1 MKKILIVGGVAG
13 GASVATRLRR
23 LNEEDEIIMF
33 ERGEHV
39 SFSSCGLPYRLGNV
53 IKNTEDLIVTSP
65 KAFLDNFNVDV
76 RNNTEVIEIDRKNK
90 KLKIKNLKTEDI
102 YEETYDKLILS
113 PGANPIVPQF
123 PGIEKVQVF
132 TVKNVMDVINIIK
145 FLDNKK
151 VKEVTIIGGG
161 FIGVETA
168 ENLKEVGYNIT
179 LIEAMP
185 QLLKPFDYD
194 MVQIFHKE
202 LTDKGVNLILNKKV
216 EGFEENKV
224 LLSSGEKVDTDVVF
238 MAIGVSPET
247 TLAKG
252 ANLDIGKMGGIK
264 TNQNYM
270 TNDPDI
276 YAIGDAVEVYGSLF
290 HDYFK
295 LALAGPAQKQG
306 RAVADHINNLPV
318 DNRGYIGTS
327 IIQVFDY
334 NGASTGMTEGFIK
347 AMKLN
352 VDYDTISLV
361 AHDSVSI
368 MPNSNPMYFKLVYEI
383 PTGKILGAQA
393 IGKGDVAR
401 RIDVIATAIKYN
413 GTIYD
418 LKDLELCYAPPFGTA
433 KDIVNYA
440 GYIASNLMS
449 DTYRHCS
456 FDKVREL
463 VENNDYILDVRPRAL
478 FDVGHIVSAVN
489 IPIEELRDRINEI
502 PRDKTIYIH
511 CKTGMTSYNGALILQ
526 SLGVKDV
533 IAIDCGFSLL
543 SYYEYFN
550 DKSQSRKP
558 ILTKYM
564 FK

>member
-1 MKKILIVGGVAG
+1 MKKIVIIGGVAG
-13 GASVATRLRR
+13 GASAATRLRR
-23 LNEEDEIIMF
+23 LDEKAKIIMF
-33 ERGEHV
+33 ERGPHV

-53 IKNTEDLIVTSP
+53 IKETESLFVTTP
-65 KAFLDNFNVDV
+65 KQFYNNFNIDA
-76 RNNTEVIEIDRKNK
+76 RINEEVIEIDRKNNKVKVK
-90 KLKIKNLKTEDI
+90 KIETEEI

-113 PGANPIVPQF
+113 PGANPIVPKF

-132 TVKNVMDVINIIK
+132 TVKTVVDVMNIIK
-145 FLDNKK
+145 FLNDKE
-151 VKEVTIIGGG
+151 VKEITIIGGG

-168 ENLKEVGYNIT
+168 ENLREIGYNIT

-185 QLLKPFDYD
+185 QILKPFDYD

-202 LTDKGVNLILNKKV
+202 LMDKGVNLILNKKV

-224 LLSSGEKVDTDVVF
+224 LLSSGEKVKTDLVL

-247 TLAKG
+247 TLAKN
-252 ANLDIGKMGGIK
+252 ANLDIGKMGGIR

-270 TNDPDI
+270 TNDSDI
-276 YAIGDAVEVYGSLF
+276 YAIGDAIEVYSPLF

-306 RAVADHINNLPV
+306 RAVADHINDLPV
-318 DNRGYIGTS
+318 DNRGFIGTS
-327 IIQVFDY
+327 IIKVFDY

-347 AMKLN
+347 AMNLN
-352 VDYDTISLV
+352 VNYDTVALV

-401 RIDVIATAIKYN
+401 RIDVIATSIKYN

-433 KDIVNYA
+433 KDVVNYA
-440 GYIASNLMS
+440 GYIASNLMN
-449 DTYRHCS
+449 DTYKHCS
-456 FDKVREL
+456 FAKVREL
-463 VENNDYILDVRPRAL
+463 VENGEYIIDARPPEI
-478 FDVGHIVSAVN
+478 FEKVHIKGAIN
-489 IPIEELRDRINEI
+489 IPICEIRKRIDEI
-502 PRDKTIYIH
+502 PKDRTVYIH
-511 CKTGMTSYNGALILQ
+511 CKTGLTSYNGALILQ
-526 SLGVKDV
+526 SLGIKDV
-533 IAIDCGFSLL
+533 VSVDCGFSLL

-550 DKSQSRKP
+550 DKTQSREP
-558 ILTKYM
+558 IVTKYM
-564 FK
+564 F